1 MFLSSLNQ
9 RQKEAFICLAY
20 NVVVSD
26 GDLTMSEQVMM
37 EEMRREMDL
46 NPTFKARY
54 LDIEGIESIFD
65 SRRSRAIALISLIRL
80 GYADGAFDIEEQC
93 FLKDLSHAFAI
104 SEDEFNLIDNWVRRL
119 MSLEREANSF
129 M

>member
-9 RQKEAFICLAY
+9 QQKEAFICLAH

-26 GDLTMSEQVMM
+26 GDLSMSEKVMM

-46 NPTFKARY
+46 NPTFEARY
-54 LDIEGIESIFD
+54 LDIDGIETIFD

-93 FLKDLSHAFAI
+93 FLSDLSRAFSI
-104 SEDEFNLIDNWVRRL
+104 SEDEFKLIDNWVRRL

>member
-9 RQKEAFICLAY
+9 QQKEAFICLAH

-26 GDLTMSEQVMM
+26 GDLTVAEQVMM
-37 EEMRREMDL
+37 EEMRREMGL
-46 NPTFKARY
+46 EPGFEARY
-54 LDIEGIESIFD
+54 LDIEGIEQIFD
-65 SRRSRAIALISLIRL
+65 SKRSRAIAMISLTRL
-80 GYADGAFDIEEQC
+80 GYADGAFEIEEQC
-93 FLKDLSHAFAI
+93 FLRDLCRAFEM
-104 SEDEFNLIDNWVRRL
+104 SQDEFNLIDNWVRRL